1 MPKQQNSVPK
11 EEGIDNTFNL
21 MREGYMFI
29 TNRCHS
35 FQSNIFETRL
45 FGKKA
50 ICMRGKEAAE
60 LFYHNDKFKRRGAIP
75 NWVVQSF
82 FGENS
87 VQILDGNVHQHRK
100 DMLMSVMTS
109 NRLQQ
114 LVYIIKRQWDKA
126 IERWEELEQ
135 VILYEEVQKLLC
147 KTACEW
153 VGVPLEEDEL
163 DKRTKDLASLFE
175 SVASIG
181 PAYWVGRRAR
191 NSLNEWIGEL
201 IEGIRS
207 KKIYVHEDTIVYRFA
222 MYQDLEGNLFKP
234 QTAAVEVLNLL
245 RPIVAISIFINFLML
260 AVHHYPEE
268 AEKLK
273 FGDEHYKEMFV
284 QEVRRF
290 YPFFPF
296 IAALVKEDFIWKNYK
311 FKEGTLMILDIYGTN
326 HDPTLWENPDL
337 FKPGRFKDWRGSP
350 FGFIP
355 QGGGDYWIGHR
366 CAGEW
371 LTIEVMK
378 VSVDYLVN
386 RIDYEVPDQ
395 DLSYSMVNMPS
406 IPHSKV
412 LIKNVKRKS

>member
-1 MPKQQNSVPK
+1 MMEVDYMPKQQNSVPK

-147 KTACEW
+147 KTACE
-153 VGVPLEEDEL
+153 
-163 DKRTKDLASLFE
+163 
-175 SVASIG
+175 
-181 PAYWVGRRAR
+181 
-191 NSLNEWIGEL
+191 
-201 IEGIRS
+201 
-207 KKIYVHEDTIVYRFA
+207 
-222 MYQDLEGNLFKP
+222 
-234 QTAAVEVLNLL
+234 
-245 RPIVAISIFINFLML
+245 
-260 AVHHYPEE
+260 
-268 AEKLK
+268 
-273 FGDEHYKEMFV
+273 
-284 QEVRRF
+284 
-290 YPFFPF
+290 
-296 IAALVKEDFIWKNYK
+296 
-311 FKEGTLMILDIYGTN
+311 
-326 HDPTLWENPDL
+326 
-337 FKPGRFKDWRGSP
+337 
-350 FGFIP
+350 
-355 QGGGDYWIGHR
+355 
-366 CAGEW
+366 
-371 LTIEVMK
+371 
-378 VSVDYLVN
+378 
-386 RIDYEVPDQ
+386 
-395 DLSYSMVNMPS
+395 
-406 IPHSKV
+406 
-412 LIKNVKRKS
+412 